1 MKVLKLLNGM
11 HYWGDLLPSQSFL
24 NKMAT
29 ALTEQ
34 IEILIESPKL
44 KKKFVKLVELSF
56 DPYDWLVDTSV
67 YNLSHP
73 NRISLALEDKKSAL
87 VICHFYV
94 DWNPVIDKKN
104 QMIVPWKDVSE
115 IQLNFQIII
124 EKSEIRKLNYLLP
137 QLSFFRE

>member
-44 KKKFVKLVELSF
+44 KK
-56 DPYDWLVDTSV
+56 
-67 YNLSHP
+67 NL
-73 NRISLALEDKKSAL
+73 
-87 VICHFYV
+87 
-94 DWNPVIDKKN
+94 
-104 QMIVPWKDVSE
+104 
-115 IQLNFQIII
+115 
-124 EKSEIRKLNYLLP
+124 
-137 QLSFFRE
+137 